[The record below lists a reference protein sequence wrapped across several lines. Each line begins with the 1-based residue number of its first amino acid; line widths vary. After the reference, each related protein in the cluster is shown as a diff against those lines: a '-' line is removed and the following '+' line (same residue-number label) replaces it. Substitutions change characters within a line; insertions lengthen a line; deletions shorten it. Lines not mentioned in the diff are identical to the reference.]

1 VGIWNRH
8 TYATYAPAGQVIC
21 NRCHSNIPGSKLPD
35 GGMTAGC
42 YVVTGTGGWAEYA
55 KPGEQFV
62 CDGCMWADPAYQAV
76 YGVHSNAYQAGS
88 CTA

>member
-1 VGIWNRH
+1 
-8 TYATYAPAGQVIC
+8 
-21 NRCHSNIPGSKLPD
+21 
-35 GGMTAGC
+35 MTAGY

-62 CDGCMWADPAYQAV
+62 CDACMWADPAYQAI

-88 CTA
+88 CTAQ